1 MSAATESTLAELLD
15 VARQT
20 NVNIANLSRLI
31 AQANTRQ
38 NTRQSQDLPASN
50 AAANLLSLASSLS
63 PVSLALRAF
72 SLPLTLAS
80 RGLGVLGSVAG
91 SLVGT
96 VTDLA
101 TNLTNFALNASN
113 SGATMSGFF
122 SVFSRLPLGLGTLAS
137 LFSNITSYGEGLL
150 NSYRQLTQVGAS
162 FGGSLTD
169 MRNMA
174 AQSGLTM
181 DQFSKVVKN
190 NSDIFSSM
198 GGGVDAG
205 VKKFTEQS
213 GKLLDTNGPF
223 AARLAG
229 LGYTAEESAN
239 LLVTY
244 YRTQG
249 SMSAKQLA
257 NFNQVGQSTVQLA
270 EQMDLMS
277 KITGRSRKEQ
287 EESMKK
293 LQADQLWQSFK
304 QQLDPAA
311 RAAAEATITAAEG
324 VFGPDFADSLK
335 VGMQTGFFNPIS
347 EAARMQVAGTGGLSQ
362 EVGQQMIEM
371 IKSGKTL
378 EQVTAVLING
388 GKKAGE
394 YSDQLNQATG
404 GAINYNA
411 ALKSA
416 LAPAMAFAIKTKNQ
430 TTEQLVADAK
440 AQQAKQ
446 QAEASQAARL
456 AVAQQNLQNFVNQ
469 FTIILNGIIGPL
481 LVPLQELGTSLIR
494 YLKPGV
500 EALAGFFQSDSF
512 KNGLKNII
520 GWFSDTFTRLKTV
533 NSVEDLR
540 LVLKEQG
547 KKAFDGI
554 VDTLMPLF
562 NAIIRPAMEKLWT
575 EIKPPLLTFFKDMF
589 EDLLIM
595 LKETINRLSPTQL
608 FDVKTDKE
616 NRDISR
622 SKEFAL
628 LKQYLEEKN
637 RIKIVDSDTQSLI
650 NMLKNMTDP
659 KNAEAKRLF
668 EEWKASQA
676 NQAAQGAPVATPLNR
691 ASGSLGSV
699 GRLIEN
705 FGSGTP
711 AMLHGEEGV
720 VTRDQMNQ
728 IISGA
733 VQMGQQ
739 TKSSGNNTEGLEK
752 ITSMLASALQ
762 QLAVLMKENNE
773 YTRRNLDAT
782 RELSGNLWA
791 S

>member
-50 AAANLLSLASSLS
+50 AAANLLSLASSVS

-122 SVFSRLPLGLGTLAS
+122 SVFSGLPLGLGKLAS
-137 LFSNITSYGEGLL
+137 LFSSITSYGEGLL

-213 GKLLDTNGPF
+213 AKLLDTNGPF
-223 AARLAG
+223 AAKLAG

-257 NFNQVGQSTVQLA
+257 NFNQVGQSTVELA

-335 VGMQTGFFNPIS
+335 VGMQTGFFNPVS

-394 YSDQLNQATG
+394 YSNQLNQATG

-446 QAEASQAARL
+446 QKDQAEAVRL
-456 AVAQQNLQNFVNQ
+456 ATAQQNLQNFVNQ
-469 FTIILNGIIGPL
+469 FTIILNAIIGPM
-481 LVPLQELGTSLIR
+481 LVPIQNLGTSLIG

-500 EALAGFFQSDSF
+500 EALVGFFQSDSF
-512 KNGLKNII
+512 KNGLKNVI
-520 GWFSDTFTRLKTV
+520 GWFSDTFTKLKTV
-533 NSVEDLR
+533 NSVQDLKVI
-540 LVLKEQG
+540 LTEQG
-547 KKAFDGI
+547 KKAFGGI
-554 VDTLMPLF
+554 MDTLTPLF
-562 NAIIRPAMEKLWT
+562 NATIRPAMEKLWA
-575 EIKPPLLTFFKDMF
+575 EIKPPLLTFFKDLF

-595 LKETINRLSPTQL
+595 LKETINQVSPVKI
-608 FDVKTDKE
+608 FDVTADKE
-616 NRDISR
+616 KRDQGR
-622 SKEFAL
+622 EFAL
-628 LKQYLEEKN
+628 LRQYLEEKSGT
-637 RIKIVDSDTQSLI
+637 KIVDSDRQSLI
-650 NMLKNMTDP
+650 NMLKNMNDP

-676 NQAAQGAPVATPLNR
+676 NQAVRGAPVATPLNR

-752 ITSMLASALQ
+752 ITSMLSSALQ

-782 RELSGNLWA
+782 RELNGNLWA
-791 S
+791 